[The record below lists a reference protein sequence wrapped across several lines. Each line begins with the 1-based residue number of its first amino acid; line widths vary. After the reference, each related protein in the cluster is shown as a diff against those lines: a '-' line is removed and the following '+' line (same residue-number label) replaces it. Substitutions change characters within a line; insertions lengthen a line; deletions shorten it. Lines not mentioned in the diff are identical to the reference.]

1 MLGVY
6 IDDHGRY
13 VAHISI
19 MIDMW
24 NIYRWS
30 WSMLGLYI
38 SMITVDNWHI
48 YRLWLICGIYIGDQ
62 VDAWRIYRW
71 SRSICGTHIDC
82 DWYVEYLSVITVDA
96 WRIYQWSRSICG
108 TYIDCHC
115 RYVTHIYIYIYIGI
129 HGWYLVIN
137 PVFRYFSLSDKMSHL
152 DVTSSTLSNFNK
164 TTNVTPTVV
173 AQRRYRGVFIVEMSY
188 GFTA

>member
-1 MLGVY
+1 
-6 IDDHGRY
+6 
-13 VAHISI
+13 

-24 NIYRWS
+24 DIYRWS
-30 WSMLGLYI
+30 GRCLAYI
-38 SMITVDNWHI
+38 SMITVDMWHTYRLWLVCGIFIGDHGRCLAYISMITVDMWHI

-62 VDAWRIYRW
+62 
-71 SRSICGTHIDC
+71 
-82 DWYVEYLSVITVDA
+82 VDA